1 MKSLHYLIIKPL
13 EGKKYIEKSSKGIV
27 INTSIE
33 DGFTTQRLA
42 EVISVPESLDLGVDI
57 GDIVVVHHNTFRVEL
72 DRKGVRKESKY
83 HINDEL
89 YYLEPELAYLVLK
102 KDNILALSN
111 YCFVKQIYNVD
122 KFTKEVVPT
131 EQYGEVV
138 YPNQKMIEKGIL
150 AGDIVGFKKDS
161 EYKFDILDQELYMMK
176 DHRILIKL

>member
-1 MKSLHYLIIKPL
+1 MKSLHYFIIKPL
-13 EGKKYIEKSSKGIV
+13 EGKKYIEKSNKGIV

-42 EVISVPESLDLGVDI
+42 EVVSTPDSLDLGVEV
-57 GDIVVVHHNTFRVEL
+57 GDIIAVHHNTFRVEL

-89 YYLEPELAYLVLK
+89 YYLEPELVYLVIK
-102 KDNILALSN
+102 KNEVFALGN
-111 YCFVKQIYNVD
+111 YCFVKQIYNTD

-138 YPNQKMIEKGIL
+138 YPNKNMIKKGIVS
-150 AGDIVGFKKDS
+150 GDIIGFKKDS
-161 EYKFDILDQELYMMK
+161 EYKFDILDQNLYMMK
-176 DHRILIKL
+176 DHRILIKI